1 MGGRFLFS
9 WSAISTIL
17 FTLSSTPLP
26 ERGETFWSRRRPVG
40 VHGVEA
46 KPCQHG
52 DDLSLVLRR
61 PVAHPVRGGIA
72 TLLQRAAITSGARA
86 APHLAVDAVVE
97 LTSQVGGDS
106 RNLLFRLL
114 EQPLVEDD
122 MQRSLTKL
130 SEGHEVLDAPP
141 DRV

>member
-17 FTLSSTPLP
+17 FTLSSTPLH
-26 ERGETFWSRRRPVG
+26 ERGETLWSRRRPVR
-40 VHGVEA
+40 VDGVEA
-46 KPCQHG
+46 KPGQHG

-72 TLLQRAAITSGARA
+72 ALLQRAAVTGGARA
-86 APHLAVDAVVE
+86 APHLGVDAGVE
-97 LTSQVGGDS
+97 LTPQVCGDP
-106 RNLLFRLL
+106 RNLLFRLH

-122 MQRSLTKL
+122 MQLSLTKL
-130 SEGHEVLDAPP
+130 PEGHEVLDAPP
-141 DRV
+141 ERV